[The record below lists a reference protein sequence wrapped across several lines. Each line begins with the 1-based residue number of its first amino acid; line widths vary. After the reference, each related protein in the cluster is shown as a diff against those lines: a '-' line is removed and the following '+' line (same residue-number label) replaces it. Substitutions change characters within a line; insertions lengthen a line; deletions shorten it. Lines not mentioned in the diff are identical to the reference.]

1 MLQACHAC
9 RLLDACTAAAL
20 QHQPAL
26 CAQVHIFS
34 RHCENKTD
42 MFPDVVSAILRA
54 SRHPAAPQEA
64 TASATHPDASAAAAD
79 PAISTST
86 DADAFQPARSFI
98 VDSEL
103 VAVDRAANNR
113 LRAFQEL
120 STRARGGTAGGAG
133 DAVRESD
140 VTVHV
145 CVFLFD
151 LLHIDGEDLLALPF
165 RERRARLAAA
175 FPALKAG
182 HVALAQG
189 VELRVVPD
197 EAAAGAS
204 SALVGTAQPAR
215 AEGLEVD
222 GAQAAAE
229 QGGVELATAAP
240 VALGLAEDA
249 LAPAAQAQCQTLPVR
264 KHGHSS
270 LLSTQDPN
278 EPDWHVSHQI
288 RLSIALRRELRHE

>member
-1 MLQACHAC
+1 MAGVELLLACHVY
-9 RLLDACTAAAL
+9 RLLDAYTSAAL
-20 QHQPAL
+20 QRQAFL
-26 CAQVHIFS
+26 CLQVHIFS

-54 SRHPAAPQEA
+54 SRHTASPPEA
-64 TASATHPDASAAAAD
+64 TASTAHPDASAAAAD
-79 PAISTST
+79 PATPSTT
-86 DADAFQPARSFI
+86 DSEAVRPARSFI

-151 LLHIDGEDLLALPF
+151 LLHIDGEDLLARPF

-182 HVALAQG
+182 HVVLAQG
-189 VELRVVPD
+189 IELRVVPD
-197 EAAAGAS
+197 EVATGTGS
-204 SALVGTAQPAR
+204 TPVGTAQPDS
-215 AEGLEVD
+215 AEVLEGE

-229 QGGVELATAAP
+229 QHGVEVDTAVP
-240 VALGLAEDA
+240 VTLGAAEDA
-249 LAPAAQAQCQTLPVR
+249 PAPAAQAQCQTLPVR
-264 KHGHSS
+264 AH
-270 LLSTQDPN
+270 TQLPVL
-278 EPDWHVSHQI
+278 HVRS
-288 RLSIALRRELRHE
+288 RRA